1 MVFMLSNWE
10 NLYKIHHD
18 SDFFFFFF
26 DTSDIIN
33 KHNQIRNCYLSLL
46 FLYQLEIL
54 KEVESFFNNL
64 ICFVSSSSISL
75 EDINLAAIFFHVSDF
90 LRLFVLPFKY
100 VLILLRYSSIHSVLY
115 PSLLLSYSI

>member
-18 SDFFFFFF
+18 SDFFFFF
-26 DTSDIIN
+26 DTSDIIK